1 MAVDLESEFIAALDL
16 GTNTFNLVI
25 AKNTPPFSIVF
36 RREKGVFL
44 GKGGLAAKKIVPEAV
59 ERAQKVLAEYS
70 SILSNYELSQVKC
83 VATEA
88 IRNANNAAEVLQHLE
103 IDVPFTVE
111 TIPGEREAEL
121 VYKGVKSTGIL
132 SEENSLIM
140 DIGGGSVEFIIGNKS
155 EIKWKRS
162 YKIGISRVLEKFPL
176 SDPPL
181 EKEMEKHYSFFDENL
196 QELMKE
202 LKKFE
207 IKTLIGTAG
216 SFDSWRKMIGD
227 QDQSLPTSPLLKED
241 LKASIHNINS
251 ISVEQRAAI
260 DGMEEMRVETIV
272 PAGILVTYLLDCFNF
287 ESIYQCSYSLSEGVL
302 WELINE

>member
-1 MAVDLESEFIAALDL
+1 MVVKKENQFLAALDL

-25 AKNTPPFSIVF
+25 AKDSSPFTLVVRI
-36 RREKGVFL
+36 EKGVFL

-59 ERAQKVLAEYS
+59 ERAQKVLSEYS
-70 SILSNYELSQVKC
+70 DILSKYELSHVKC

-88 IRNANNAAEVLQHLE
+88 IRNANNASEVLKHLE
-103 IDVPFTVE
+103 INAPFTVE

-132 SEENSLIM
+132 NEENCMIM
-140 DIGGGSVEFIIGNKS
+140 DIGGGSVEFIIGNS
-155 EIKWKRS
+155 NTIHWKKS
-162 YKIGISRVLEKFPL
+162 YKIGISRALEMFPL

-181 EKEMEKHYSFFDENL
+181 EEEMKKHYSFFKENL
-196 QELMKE
+196 RELTHYIDQ
-202 LKKFE
+202 FE
-207 IKTLIGTAG
+207 IKSLIGTAG

-227 QDQSLPTSPLLKED
+227 QDRTNPTSRLSLKD
-241 LKASIHNINS
+241 LKASIKNINS
-251 ISVEQRAAI
+251 ISAQKRAI
-260 DGMEEMRVETIV
+260 INGMEEMRVETIV
-272 PAGILVTYLLDCFNF
+272 PAGILVTYLLDYFNF